1 MTQMGTPRRAGTR
14 RGFRARPRATDRSR
28 TPHGAAPPV
37 RRSRRTPVTSHS
49 WQVSMIRVSK
59 GLVDSDPASAH
70 GPGPASRHRL
80 DKPCGAA
87 GRARRSGARRGLG
100 AATPGPACDRPPERA
115 PGPPHRGTGRPGSPR
130 HPPRRARPPRPRSPA
145 SPAKAGQS
153 SGAWRTAR
161 YRPRHGP
168 LSAGDDTAERA
179 PVPTRYPQ
187 MLGGPTLRPE
197 APECKAAASQRHGT
211 GQGKRRRTGRE
222 VSFLAL
228 ATSDVSVSLY
238 RPIQRPR

>member
-1 MTQMGTPRRAGTR
+1 MGTPRRAGTR

-28 TPHGAAPPV
+28 TPPGATPPV

-80 DKPCGAA
+80 GKPCGAA